1 LARKIFAEII
11 STQTGPAQLSYQF
24 ARIDLS
30 KTTYQPTVDWY
41 YIERPDIPVLQDIY
55 RTYCIYK
62 HFASVMPLFES
73 QFTDPDTDI
82 IGYREQGQLV
92 AFSLIKRYDS
102 MNALCAQ
109 FAWTYYN
116 PKTRLGIQ
124 SLITECAIYRERGFK
139 YLYLDQ
145 AHLYKQ
151 GLEGFEI
158 LGPLQ

>member
-1 LARKIFAEII
+1 M
-11 STQTGPAQLSYQF
+11 TYQF

-41 YIERPDIPVLQDIY
+41 YIEQPDIPVLQDIY

-62 HFASVMPLFES
+62 HFASVMPLFKS
-73 QFTDPDTDI
+73 QFTDPDTDV
-82 IGYREQGQLV
+82 IGYREDGRLV
-92 AFSLIKRYDS
+92 AFSLIKRYDLE
-102 MNALCAQ
+102 NALCAQ
-109 FAWTYYN
+109 FAWTYHN

-151 GLEGFEI
+151 GLDGFEI